1 MWSIRNVTAGGL
13 STTIRE
19 EQAVAGCRR
28 RRETAWDGV
37 AWRDAVANHPDLLKA
52 EKARSRRTLLGTLCA
67 HTPVEIFHAF
77 DIVPVRLWGA
87 GADPGG
93 ADPLLQSFI
102 CPPVRQI
109 MAMGLAGRYDFLDGL
124 VHAYSCDA
132 ACGLFNV
139 WRRNLHP
146 KFAFQLSL
154 PYMDTPE
161 ALAYAQ
167 VEFRRL
173 IEALET
179 LTDRAYEPERLRAA
193 IGLYREARDLLRRAY
208 ARKRQDG
215 GPTYADLYRLSLAL
229 QVFPV
234 ETVLA
239 WLTAFDAAADGPAET
254 GDAGTTRLMISGSLC
269 ADEAL
274 FTEIAALGGN
284 IVVDDTCIGYRTLL
298 GGAAPEG
305 DPLTALAR
313 HHLARPPCSARAD
326 FPARRA
332 YFLEQIE
339 AFRVEAVVFI
349 HQKFCDPHLADHP
362 FLKTVLEERGIPSL
376 QVELEGEGLTGQI
389 RTRLEG
395 FFEMIGKNRP

>member
-1 MWSIRNVTAGGL
+1 M
-13 STTIRE
+13 E
-19 EQAVAGCRR
+19 GCRR
-28 RRETAWDGV
+28 RQETAWEGLP
-37 AWRDAVANHPDLLKA
+37 WRDAVANHPDLLKA
-52 EKARSRRTLLGTLCA
+52 EKARTGRTLLGTLCA
-67 HTPVEIFHAF
+67 HTPAEIFHAF

-132 ACGLFNV
+132 ACGLFNI

-154 PYMDTPE
+154 PYMDLPE
-161 ALAYAQ
+161 ARDYARI
-167 VEFRRL
+167 EFRRL
-173 IEALET
+173 ISALED
-179 LTDRAYEPERLRAA
+179 LTGRPYASERLEAA
-193 IGLYREARDLLRRAY
+193 IGLYREARALLRRAY
-208 ARKRQDG
+208 ERKRGEG
-215 GPTYADLYRLSLAL
+215 GPAYLDLYRLGLAL

-234 ETVLA
+234 ETVLP
-239 WLTAFDAAADGPAET
+239 WLAAFDGGADGGAKSGP
-254 GDAGTTRLMISGSLC
+254 GTTRLMISGSLC
-269 ADEAL
+269 ADETL

-298 GGAAPEG
+298 GEAAPEG

-395 FFEMIGKNRP
+395 FFEVLGKNGP

>member
-1 MWSIRNVTAGGL
+1 M
-13 STTIRE
+13 E
-19 EQAVAGCRR
+19 GCRR
-28 RRETAWDGV
+28 RHETAWDGV
-37 AWRDAVANHPDLLKA
+37 PWRDAVANHPNLLRS
-52 EKARSRRTLLGTLCA
+52 EKARSGRILLGTLCA
-67 HTPVEIFHAF
+67 HAPVEIFHAF
-77 DIVPVRLWGA
+77 DVVPVRLWGA

-132 ACGLFNV
+132 ACGLFNI

-193 IGLYREARDLLRRAY
+193 IGLYREARSLLRRAY

-215 GPTYADLYRLSLAL
+215 GPAYADLYRLSLAL

-234 ETVLA
+234 ETVLP
-239 WLTAFDAAADGPAET
+239 WLTAFDAAADGPAVA
-254 GDAGTTRLMISGSLC
+254 GDAGTARLMISGSLC

-298 GGAAPEG
+298 GEAAPEG

-362 FLKTVLEERGIPSL
+362 FLKTLLEERGIPSL

-395 FFEMIGKNRP
+395 FFEVLGKNGP

>member
-1 MWSIRNVTAGGL
+1 MIRP
-13 STTIRE
+13 
-19 EQAVAGCRR
+19 
-28 RRETAWDGV
+28 WKPDGQ
-37 AWRDAVANHPDLLKA
+37 
-52 EKARSRRTLLGTLCA
+52 G
-67 HTPVEIFHAF
+67 
-77 DIVPVRLWGA
+77 VRA
-87 GADPGG
+87 GA
-93 ADPLLQSFI
+93 
-102 CPPVRQI
+102 
-109 MAMGLAGRYDFLDGL
+109 
-124 VHAYSCDA
+124 
-132 ACGLFNV
+132 
-139 WRRNLHP
+139 
-146 KFAFQLSL
+146 
-154 PYMDTPE
+154 
-161 ALAYAQ
+161 
-167 VEFRRL
+167 
-173 IEALET
+173 
-179 LTDRAYEPERLRAA
+179 LRAA
-193 IGLYREARDLLRRAY
+193 IGLYREAGLLRRAY

-215 GPTYADLYRLSLAL
+215 GPAYADLYRLSLAL

-234 ETVLA
+234 ETVLP

-349 HQKFCDPHLADHP
+349 HQKFCDPTWPTTLPQDAPGGTRDHVP
-362 FLKTVLEERGIPSL
+362 AGRT
-376 QVELEGEGLTGQI
+376 GEG
-389 RTRLEG
+389 
-395 FFEMIGKNRP
+395 